1 MQSAVS
7 AEYCAG
13 YFGLNVVKSDVK
25 WSTEMWLLY
34 VFLSVVFNVMFTQF
48 YKIDTKSAKDS
59 GSLTVLLQLMA
70 GVLALF
76 ACPFFEFSFPKD
88 WRIYA
93 LLALACVFYAISD
106 RVNTTVRTGIEASAY
121 SIIQQLSTVFMIV
134 AGLLFFREPFI
145 PKKIVG
151 ACLIIISNV
160 MIFYKRG
167 EQKVN
172 KYLFMGIA
180 ANIAYSAALFIDVNL
195 STRFNLAFYVS
206 MTLLL
211 PAVFLVTAERIGPRA
226 IVNEFREGNRKSII
240 ATCIS
245 WVGFLVFTLSAYQ
258 AGEVTVV
265 APLCSL
271 TVIGSVIAGYLF
283 LGERNDL
290 IKKLLAAVIIV
301 FSVFLI
307 KG

>member
-1 MQSAVS
+1 
-7 AEYCAG
+7 
-13 YFGLNVVKSDVK
+13 
-25 WSTEMWLLY
+25 MWLIF
-34 VFLSVVFNVMFTQF
+34 VILSVVFNVLFTQF
-48 YKIDTKSAKDS
+48 YKIDTKSANDR
-59 GSLTVLLQLMA
+59 GALTVLLQLMA
-70 GVLALF
+70 GVLALLV
-76 ACPFFEFSFPKD
+76 CPFFEFSFPKD
-88 WRIYA
+88 WRVYG

-106 RVNTTVRTGIEASAY
+106 RVNTSVRAGIEASAY
-121 SIIQQLSTVFMIV
+121 SIIQQLSTVFMIA

-145 PKKIVG
+145 LKKIAG

-167 EQKVN
+167 EQKLN

-180 ANIAYSAALFIDVNL
+180 ANLAYSVALFIDVNL
-195 STRFNLAFYVS
+195 SNRFNLEFYVS

-211 PAVFLVTAERIGPRA
+211 PAVFLMTAERIGPSA
-226 IVNEFREGNRKSII
+226 ILNEYREGNRKSII

-245 WVGFLVFTLSAYQ
+245 WVGFLIFTLSAYQ

-271 TVIGSVIAGYLF
+271 TVIGSVIAGYIF

-290 IKKLLAAVIIV
+290 AKKLVAAFIIV